1 MGPGRRYIDK
11 SKIVTPG
18 FDFADH
24 DFLRREQM
32 TDLLTPEQ
40 VRELSWMLREPH

>member
-1 MGPGRRYIDK
+1 MM
-11 SKIVTPG
+11 TPG

-32 TDLLTPEQ
+32 EKLLTSEQ
-40 VRELSWMLREPH
+40 VKDLSWMLREQD